1 MAATIN
7 SRKYGV
13 AVTSFVGGISTAVPN
28 LLNILS
34 KGLFTHL

>member
-1 MAATIN
+1 MAASIN
-7 SRKYGV
+7 SRKYGI
-13 AVTSFVGGISTAVPN
+13 AVTSFEGGISTAGSN